1 MKEMEQKNLQAAELQ
16 DEDLEKV
23 AGGSYMER
31 HAYNNKDV
39 YTSVGIECNWT
50 VNPFKK
56 DEFKYAGRKISSATA
71 SALVFYSHAKGLTGD
86 VSDISA
92 ALDYK
97 VSHGHG
103 YEEDKEN
110 TNR

>member
-1 MKEMEQKNLQAAELQ
+1 MKEMEQKNLQAEELK
-16 DEDLEKV
+16 DKDLDRV
-23 AGGSYMER
+23 AGGGWGY
-31 HAYNNKDV
+31 HAYHNKDV

-50 VNPFKK
+50 NNPFEK

-103 YEEDKEN
+103 YEKDKEN